1 MDDVVD
7 VVAVDAAICC
17 SCDAVEAQLW
27 REWGNELWSAEAVV
41 LGREVRRG
49 SLISLLFSGN
59 RSIQTV

>member
-41 LGREVRRG
+41 LGREVETLG
-49 SLISLLFSGN
+49 VDL
-59 RSIQTV
+59 